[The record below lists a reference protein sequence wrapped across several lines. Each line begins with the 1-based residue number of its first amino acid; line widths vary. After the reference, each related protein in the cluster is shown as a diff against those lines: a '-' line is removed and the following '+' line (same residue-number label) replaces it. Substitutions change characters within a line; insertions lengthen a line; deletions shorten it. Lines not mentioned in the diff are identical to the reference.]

1 MALSIDPPATSD
13 YYVSTLI
20 VLTTGAPFMFS
31 PTTVT
36 LTVLL
41 YMAFLFSIAQLVEKR
56 IERSGRAMQG
66 PWIYSLSLA
75 VYATSW
81 TFYGSVGLASESG
94 LLYLGIY
101 VGALLAI
108 ACWWV
113 ILRRMVAA
121 KETFHITSI
130 ADFISTRYNRSQNIA
145 ALVTLIALIGALPYI
160 ALQLKA
166 IISSFNL
173 ITSGNN
179 PGVGGLTGLMVT
191 LVMILFTILFGAR
204 RLDPTERHPGMV
216 TVLAVECVVK
226 LVAFLAIGVFVTLT
240 IFGGVGPLL
249 ERLTEGDLRHLTR
262 ISSDRGDGLTW
273 LTFIILS
280 FAGIQLLPRQ
290 FHVAVVENSNQ
301 QHIKT
306 AMWLF
311 PLYLIL
317 INLFVLPIAGAGL
330 ISDLPPNL
338 ADFYVLL
345 IPQHAG
351 EQALTLLV
359 FMGGFSAATAMVLV
373 TTMTLATMASNH
385 LLLPLFERVPGL
397 RRARSSLLRVRWV
410 LIGLILMSAYAFAT
424 EFAGSYI
431 LVTIGLLSFA
441 AVLQFAPALF
451 GGLFWRRGNSAGALT
466 GLTGGFVLWCYTLGL
481 PTFVREGWY
490 DPALLSEG
498 PWGLMAL
505 RPEALFGL
513 ENLSPLTH
521 SVFWSLLI
529 NISGYIAGSLL
540 YSPHKSERTLTT
552 DFLSAMQPRQHP
564 SRARHTGLHAYIERE
579 PKVAE
584 ACDLLAKYLSED
596 KAESAV
602 SSIVQDLEVQDR
614 PHITII
620 ELMEFHRMLEH
631 QLAGAIG
638 AASAHSAIE
647 SSIHYNDRE
656 AADLKA
662 LYSHIV
668 SELSGTQLHAVVN
681 AQTSPDAAGSS
692 DHFGMISELQRT
704 IEKLELSIKTQNAQ
718 IEQLE
723 SKLAERY
730 TDIFRY
736 RIDAQK
742 LLQENDLL
750 RKELG
755 ALRAGGPL

>member
-1 MALSIDPPATSD
+1 
-13 YYVSTLI
+13 
-20 VLTTGAPFMFS
+20 MFS

-36 LTVLL
+36 IVVLL
-41 YMAFLFSIAQLVEKR
+41 YMGILFSIAQLVEKR
-56 IERSGRAMQG
+56 VERNGQAKRG
-66 PWIYSLSLA
+66 PWIYALSLA

-81 TFYGSVGLASESG
+81 TFYGSVGLASHSG
-94 LLYLGIY
+94 LLFLGIY
-101 VGALLAI
+101 AGALIAI
-108 ACWWV
+108 ALWWV
-113 ILRRMVAA
+113 ILRPMVAA

-130 ADFISTRYNRSQNIA
+130 ADFISTRYNRSQTIA
-145 ALVTLIALIGALPYI
+145 AAVTLIALIGALPYI
-160 ALQLKA
+160 ALQLEA

-179 PGVGGLTGLMVT
+179 PGVGGFTGLMVT
-191 LVMILFTILFGAR
+191 LVMIIFTIVFGAR
-204 RLDPTERHPGMV
+204 RLDPTERHPGMI

-226 LVAFLAIGVFVTLT
+226 LVAFMAIGVFVTLT
-240 IFGGVGPLL
+240 VFGGLTPLL

-262 ISSDRGDGLTW
+262 ISSYKGDGLTW

-290 FHVAVVENSNQ
+290 FHVAVVENSDQ

-330 ISDLPPNL
+330 ISDLPISM

-345 IPQHAG
+345 IPQQAG

-359 FMGGFSAATAMVLV
+359 FIGGFSAATAMVLV

-385 LLLPLFERVPGL
+385 LLLPLFERTPGL
-397 RRARSSLLRVRWV
+397 RRARGSLLQVRWV
-410 LIGLILMSAYAFAT
+410 LIALILVSAYGFAV
-424 EFAGSYI
+424 EFAESYL

-451 GGLFWRRGNSAGALT
+451 GGLFWKRGNSAGALA
-466 GLTGGFVLWCYTLGL
+466 GLCVGFLIWCYTLAL
-481 PTFVREGWY
+481 PTFIRQGWY
-490 DPALLSEG
+490 EPGLLTEG
-498 PWGLMAL
+498 PWGITQL
-505 RPEALFGL
+505 RPEALLGL
-513 ENLSPLTH
+513 DGLPTLTH

-529 NISGYIAGSLL
+529 NIGAYVLGSLL
-540 YSPHKSERTLTT
+540 YSPGKGERTLTS
-552 DFLSAMQPRQHP
+552 DFLSAMLPQQHR
-564 SRARHTGLHAYIERE
+564 SRARHTGLHAYIDLA
-579 PKVAE
+579 PKIAE
-584 ACDLLAKYLSED
+584 ARSLLAKYLSSD
-596 KAESAV
+596 KAEAAV
-602 SSIVQDLEVQDR
+602 HNLLQDLQVADK

-620 ELMEFHRMLEH
+620 ELVEFHRSLEH
-631 QLAGAIG
+631 ILAGAIG

-647 SSIHYNDRE
+647 ASIHYSDRE

-668 SELSGTQLHAVVN
+668 SELNGPHLTASALNSPSAA
-681 AQTSPDAAGSS
+681 AQGSA
-692 DHFGMISELQRT
+692 DHYGMVSELQRS
-704 IEKLELSIKTQNAQ
+704 IEKLEQNIKQQKNE
-718 IEQLE
+718 ISQLE
-723 SKLAERY
+723 TKLEERY

-742 LLQENDLL
+742 LLQENELL
-750 RKELG
+750 RRELG
-755 ALRAGGPL
+755 ALRAEDQL